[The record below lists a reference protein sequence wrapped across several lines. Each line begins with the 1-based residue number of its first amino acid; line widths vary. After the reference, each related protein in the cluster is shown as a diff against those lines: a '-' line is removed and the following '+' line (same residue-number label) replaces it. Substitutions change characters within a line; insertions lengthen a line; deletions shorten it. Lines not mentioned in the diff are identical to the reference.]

1 MKGWDYQ
8 AAFSRNLGLVTAEEQ
23 ERLRQTCVAIAGSG
37 WPRRCPSGDPRSIGG
52 WGLSSGRHGLF

>member
-23 ERLRQTCVAIAGSG
+23 ERLRQTCVAIAGMDG
-37 WPRRCPSGDPRSIGG
+37 VGVPSGDPRSIGG